1 MPNVALGAENNWI
14 NPVDGII
21 TGYFG
26 ERENPILKKQEF
38 HNGLDIGADENS
50 PVYAVKSG
58 IVTDV
63 GSSNTYGIYIKYKT
77 YDNYEIMYAHL
88 NEALVEKDDKININE
103 KIGLVGNTGLST
115 GFHLHY
121 TILKNGEY
129 VDPINFV
136 ALPKASYL
144 K

>member
-1 MPNVALGAENNWI
+1 
-14 NPVDGII
+14 
-21 TGYFG
+21 
-26 ERENPILKKQEF
+26 
-38 HNGLDIGADENS
+38 
-50 PVYAVKSG
+50 
-58 IVTDV
+58 
-63 GSSNTYGIYIKYKT
+63 
-77 YDNYEIMYAHL
+77 MYAHL
-88 NEALVEKDDKININE
+88 NKALVKKDDKIKINQ

-144 K
+144 E